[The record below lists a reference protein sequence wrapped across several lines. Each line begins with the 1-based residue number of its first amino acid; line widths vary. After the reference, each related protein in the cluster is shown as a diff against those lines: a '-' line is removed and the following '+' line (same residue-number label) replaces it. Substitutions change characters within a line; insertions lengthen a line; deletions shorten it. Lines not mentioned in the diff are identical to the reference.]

1 VSAGQTAG
9 ARLYVKPLTPAHRAM
24 PQGDTMSNFA
34 DHPLVKA
41 EVAGVVQGRFRRRP
55 ADADENDDREALDR
69 VVERAQLGDRDALA
83 YLYLRYAGNVYGFVA
98 GIVRDEH
105 EAEDITQQVFAG
117 LVVMLVKYER
127 RESPFVAWLLAVAR
141 NVALAHLRRQR
152 PIPCDQV
159 YGADLACPAADP
171 LDAVSIRDAL
181 ADLPRDQRQVVVMR
195 HVVGLTPGEIAGRLG
210 RTESSINS
218 LHHRGRG
225 TMRASLRRLGATPA
239 VMAS

>member
-1 VSAGQTAG
+1 
-9 ARLYVKPLTPAHRAM
+9 
-24 PQGDTMSNFA
+24 MSNFA
-34 DHPLVKA
+34 CNPHVRA
-41 EVAGVVQGRFRRRP
+41 GGAGVVQGRFQRRP
-55 ADADENDDREALDR
+55 ADAEEDDDREALDR

-105 EAEDITQQVFAG
+105 EAEDITQQVFAR
-117 LVVMLVKYER
+117 LMVMLAKYER

-141 NVALAHLRRQR
+141 NVALAHLRRQW

-210 RTESSINS
+210 RTESSVNA
-218 LHHRGRG
+218 LHYRGRG
-225 TMRASLRRLGATPA
+225 TMRASLRRLDATPA

>member
-1 VSAGQTAG
+1 
-9 ARLYVKPLTPAHRAM
+9 
-24 PQGDTMSNFA
+24 MSNFA
-34 DHPLVKA
+34 CNPCVKA
-41 EVAGVVQGRFRRRP
+41 ETAGVVEGRFRRRP
-55 ADADENDDREALDR
+55 ADAEEDDDREALDH

-98 GIVRDEH
+98 GIVHDEH
-105 EAEDITQQVFAG
+105 EAEDITQQVFAR
-117 LVVMLVKYER
+117 LMVMLAKYER

-171 LDAVSIRDAL
+171 LNAVSIRDAL

-210 RTESSINS
+210 RTESSVNA
-218 LHHRGRG
+218 LHFRGRG
-225 TMRASLRRLGATPA
+225 TMRASLRRLDATPA
-239 VMAS
+239 VMDS

>member
-1 VSAGQTAG
+1 
-9 ARLYVKPLTPAHRAM
+9 
-24 PQGDTMSNFA
+24 MSNFA
-34 DHPLVKA
+34 SHPLVKT
-41 EVAGVVQGRFRRRP
+41 EGAGVVQGRFRRCP
-55 ADADENDDREALDR
+55 AEADEDDDRETLDR
-69 VVERAQLGDRDALA
+69 TVERAQLGDRDALA

-98 GIVRDEH
+98 GIVHDEH
-105 EAEDITQQVFAG
+105 EAEDITQQVFAR
-117 LVVMLVKYER
+117 LMVTLAKYER

-141 NVALAHLRRQR
+141 NAALMHLRRQR
-152 PIPCDQV
+152 PIPFDQV
-159 YGADLACPAADP
+159 YGTDLACPAGDP

-181 ADLPRDQRQVVVMR
+181 ADLPSDQRQVVVMR

-210 RTESSINS
+210 RTESSVNA